1 MGRLGEAASLV
12 KKTFVTMRD
21 EGFDAV
27 IYKMKSKKDD
37 TPDYT
42 RWMLRNEK
50 DENILKTTGLTYN
63 PFFSVVIPC
72 YNVDDT
78 MLRNCIDSVLKQT
91 YRKFELVLVDD
102 ASTMP
107 SVKATLKEYEE
118 RLGKAGKVKVKVV
131 YREEN
136 GNISVATNDGIM
148 AAEGEFVALC
158 DCDDLYAPNALY
170 EVAKLLD
177 KNPELDMIYTDE
189 DKIDELGL
197 ERRDPFFKPD
207 WSPET
212 FMSYM
217 YPCHLSVYRR
227 TVLLETGMER
237 KGFEGAQ
244 DYDLLL
250 RVMERTDRI
259 GHVPKILYHWRMRKE
274 STSSDMQAKPYVLEA
289 TRKAKEEA
297 LARRGLKGHLELIED
312 ISQYRVV
319 YEPQGDPLCSVII
332 PSKDNVN
339 VLTQCLRS
347 IVDMTDY
354 KNYEIVVVDNGS
366 SDENR
371 VRVEKLVGEL
381 DAPEHRMSY
390 IYEKAEF
397 NFSHMCNL
405 GARNARGDYF
415 LFLNDDIEIT
425 DKVKE
430 NPRIQDVRGWM
441 TRMVGQAQVGYTGA
455 VGAKL
460 YYPGGIIFQH
470 AGVVNYGIG
479 PGHCFYGMPD
489 DTNYYYGRNLLDYN
503 FSVVTGA
510 CLMVNRGKFYEA
522 GGFDEDLAVAYNDVA
537 LCFSLIEKGYHNVLR
552 NDVALVHH
560 ESVSRGL
567 DAENTAKEQRRKRE
581 MAKLYDKHPLFAR
594 GYDPCYNPNL
604 SGDRNAFNLD
614 DKKLVEPAE
623 AVSYE
628 SRGRE
633 LEWDSDYAK
642 VKAESIC
649 YGDDAIRIAGYGY
662 FRRKRNNNR
671 NSYAIVLRPY
681 NKDEDFENYTERHTS
696 FVFMA
701 NRVYVKGFA
710 NEKGRTRGFALC
722 HFESIISKDEIEPGE
737 YKLYISIGGGQ
748 VDTGEI
754 IRI

>member
-1 MGRLGEAASLV
+1 MGRLRNVASLV

-27 IYKMKSKKDD
+27 IYKAKCKTDD
-37 TPDYT
+37 TPEYT
-42 RWMLRNEK
+42 RWMARNEK
-50 DENILKTTGLTYN
+50 EHSILKSEALVSK

-72 YNVDDT
+72 YNVDDG
-78 MLRNCIDSVLKQT
+78 MLRECLNSVLNQT
-91 YRKFELVLVDD
+91 YRYFEMVLVDD

-118 RLGKAGKVKVKVV
+118 KYGKAGNDRVKVI
-131 YREEN
+131 YREVN
-136 GNISVATNDGIM
+136 GNISLATNDGIM
-148 AAEGEFVALC
+148 EAKGEFIALC

-177 KNPELDMIYTDE
+177 KKPDLDMIYTDE

-217 YPCHLSVYRR
+217 YPCHLSVYRKSL
-227 TVLLETGMER
+227 LLEVGMER

-250 RVMERTDRI
+250 RVMEKTDRI

-297 LARRGLKGHLELIED
+297 LERRGLKGHLELIED

-319 YEPQGDPLCSVII
+319 YEPQGNPLCSVII
-332 PSKDNVN
+332 PSKDNPK
-339 VLTQCLRS
+339 VLEQCLRS
-347 IVDMTDY
+347 IVNMTDY
-354 KNYEIVVVDNGS
+354 ANYEIVVVDNGS
-366 SDENR
+366 DDENKAK
-371 VRVEKLVGEL
+371 VEKLVEEL
-381 DAPEHRMSY
+381 DAPERKVSY
-390 IYEKAEF
+390 VYEKREF
-397 NFSHMCNL
+397 NFSYMCNL
-405 GARNARGDYF
+405 GARNAKGDYY

-425 DKVKE
+425 DKVKQ
-430 NPRIQDVRGWM
+430 NPRIKDVRGWM
-441 TRMVGQAQVGYTGA
+441 TRLLGQAQVSYTGA

-489 DTNYYYGRNLLDYN
+489 DTNYYYGRNILDYN

-510 CLMVNRGKFYEA
+510 CLLVSRLKFEEA
-522 GGFDEDLAVAYNDVA
+522 GGFDEELAVAYNDVA
-537 LCFSLIEKGYHNVLR
+537 LCFSLIEKGYYNVLR

-567 DAENTAKEQRRKRE
+567 DAENEAKEIRRKRE
-581 MAKLYDKHPLFAR
+581 MAKLYDKHPGFAM
-594 GYDPCYNPNL
+594 GVDPCYNPNL

-614 DKKLVEPAE
+614 DKKLVEPSS
-623 AVSYE
+623 VGTYE
-628 SRGRE
+628 SRGKE
-633 LEWDSDYAK
+633 LVWDKNSVK
-642 VKAESIC
+642 VKVDSIC

-662 FRRKRNNNR
+662 FKNKRNNNK
-671 NSYAIVLRPY
+671 NGYAVVLMPD
-681 NKDEDFENYTERHTS
+681 NKDEDYENYTDKHTAY
-696 FVFMA
+696 FAAA

-710 NEKGRTRGFALC
+710 DERGRTRGFALC
-722 HFESIISKDEIEPGE
+722 HFDSIISRDDIEPGE
-737 YKLYISIGGGQ
+737 YKLMITIGGGL
-748 VDTGEI
+748 VDTGEHL
-754 IRI
+754 RI

>member
-1 MGRLGEAASLV
+1 MGRLSEAASLV
-12 KKTFVTMRD
+12 KKTIVTMRD

-27 IYKMKSKKDD
+27 LYKMKSKKDD
-37 TPDYT
+37 APEYDYP
-42 RWMLRNEK
+42 RWILRNEK
-50 DENILKTTGLTYN
+50 DESILKTEKLESN

-78 MLRNCIDSVLKQT
+78 MLRACLDSVLEQT

-107 SVKATLKEYEE
+107 SVKATLKEYGE
-118 RLGKAGKVKVKVV
+118 RNCGVKVKVV
-131 YREEN
+131 YREVN
-136 GNISVATNDGIM
+136 GNISLATNDGIM

-158 DCDDLYAPNALY
+158 DCDDLYAPNALF

-177 KNPELDMIYTDE
+177 KNPDLDMVYTDE
-189 DKIDELGL
+189 DKIDEYGM

-227 TVLLETGMER
+227 SVLTDIGMER

-250 RVMERTDRI
+250 RVMEKTDRI

-274 STSSDMQAKPYVLEA
+274 STSSNMQAKPYVLEA

-297 LARRGLKGHLELIED
+297 LLRRGLKGHLELIED
-312 ISQYRVV
+312 VSQYRVV
-319 YEPQGDPLCSVII
+319 YEPQGNPLCSVII
-332 PSKDNVN
+332 PSKDNVK
-339 VLTQCLRS
+339 VLSQCLNS
-347 IVDMTDY
+347 IVNMTDY
-354 KNYEIVVVDNGS
+354 GNYEIVVVDNGS
-366 SDENR
+366 NDENR
-371 VRVEKLVGEL
+371 AKAKKLIAGL
-381 DAPEHRMSY
+381 DSPEHKVSY
-390 IYEKAEF
+390 VYEKSQF
-397 NFSHMCNL
+397 NFSYMCNL
-405 GARNARGDYF
+405 GAKHAKGDYF

-425 DKVKE
+425 DRVKQ
-430 NPRIQDVRGWM
+430 NPHITDVRGWM
-441 TRMVGQAQVGYTGA
+441 TRLLGQAQVSYTGA

-479 PGHCFYGMPD
+479 PGHAFYGLPD

-510 CLMVNRGKFYEA
+510 CLMVRRDRFYEA

-560 ESVSRGL
+560 ESVSRGM
-567 DAENTAKEQRRKRE
+567 DAESEAKEQRRKRE
-581 MAKLYDKHPLFAR
+581 MAKLYDKHPLFAK

-604 SGDRNAFNLD
+604 SGDRNTFVID
-614 DKKLVEPAE
+614 DKKLVEPTA
-623 AVSYE
+623 AIPYE
-628 SRGRE
+628 SPGRE
-633 LEWDSDYAK
+633 FMWEDGRAI
-642 VKAESIC
+642 VRVESIC
-649 YGDDAIRIAGYGY
+649 YGEDAVRIAGYGY
-662 FRRKRNNNR
+662 IRNKRNNNK
-671 NSYAIVLRPY
+671 NSYAVILKPNNR
-681 NKDEDFENYTERHTS
+681 DEDYENYTERHTCYAA
-696 FVFMA
+696 VA

-710 NEKGRTRGFALC
+710 NGEGRTRGLALC
-722 HFESIISKDEIEPGE
+722 HFDCILGRDNISGGE
-737 YKLYISIGGGQ
+737 YRLIVSVNGGQ
-748 VDTGEI
+748 VETGEV